1 MPMDELTLVGKIAV
15 WALPVI
21 FAITVH
27 EVAHGWVANKLGD
40 PTAKSLGRLTLN
52 PVSHVDP
59 VGTLLV
65 PGILLALGG
74 FMFGWAKPVPVNWR
88 NLKHP
93 KQDMVYVALA
103 GPLANLVMALLWA
116 GAIKVGF
123 ILMANGE
130 AETIGQPLI
139 YMGFAGVMINVVLM
153 TLNLLPILPLDGG
166 RVLAGLLPNAL
177 SLQYAKLERFG
188 FPILVIII
196 MMGWLSSILG
206 PPVMYIQN
214 EIFSVIGILGEK

>member
-1 MPMDELTLVGKIAV
+1 MPTDELTLVGKIAV

-40 PTAKSLGRLTLN
+40 PTAKNLGRLTLN

-59 VGTLLV
+59 IGTLLV

-74 FMFGWAKPVPVNWR
+74 FIFGWAKPVPVNWQ
-88 NLKHP
+88 NLKRP

-103 GPLANLVMALLWA
+103 GPLANLLMALLWA
-116 GAIKVGF
+116 GAIKVGL
-123 ILMANGE
+123 ILMGSGGAE
-130 AETIGQPLI
+130 AIGQPLI
-139 YMGFAGVMINVVLM
+139 YMGFAGVLINVVLM

-177 SLQYAKLERFG
+177 SVQYAKLERFG